1 MSNNESDL
9 YKKSQRMLIASLI
22 YNGSDATRVF
32 ELITPEDFQ
41 EPSFQLIADAI
52 VELIRTDIKITA
64 ISIATELENR
74 GQLAAVGGTS
84 ELYVLNNEGRKY
96 LRENSITLYASVVKE
111 TSAKAKILNEIK
123 ESAKSL
129 KPDSGISAAETL
141 ASLQSNLNEQLYRL
155 SDDSTVTQIAEII
168 PEYFDLLEKRKITA
182 EENAKNGGGLQG
194 IPSLIP
200 TINKITTGWL
210 PAQLITIGART
221 GIGKSVFAVNSAV
234 AAAEANKSVLFFSLE
249 MKNEE
254 IHDRILSSMSGVELS
269 KIKEG
274 DISAEDKKK
283 LEEASERASKMKIMI
298 ETEPELTAEGI
309 RAKALR
315 RAQSPEGLDIIILDY
330 LQLLKVSK
338 KSNNRQEEVANFS
351 RTMKLLAKS
360 LDVPIMVLVQLQ
372 REKDDEENSLPQI
385 HQIRESGA
393 IAMDSDI
400 VILIHRD
407 KTIDGEIPD
416 TLLIVAKHRNGR
428 QGDIIRC
435 SSNLEYSL
443 FREIKRAKDAETI
456 TDDDLESLMDDD
468 LEIDESDLND
478 LDLDDELDFG
488 D

>member
-1 MSNNESDL
+1 MSKNESDL

-52 VELIRTDIKITA
+52 LELIRTDVKITT
-64 ISIATELENR
+64 ISIATELERR
-74 GQLAAVGGTS
+74 GQLAAVGGTT
-84 ELYVLNNEGRKY
+84 ELYRLKTDGREY

-111 TSAKAKILNEIK
+111 AAAKSKILAHIK
-123 ESAKSL
+123 AAAVNLKS
-129 KPDSGISAAETL
+129 DSGVAAAETL
-141 ASLQSNLNEQLYRL
+141 TGLQSDLNEQLYKL
-155 SDDSTVTQIAEII
+155 SDDSTVTEIAEIV
-168 PEYFDLLEKRKITA
+168 PDYFDLLENRRITA
-182 EENAKNGGGLQG
+182 EENAKNGGGIQG

-200 TINKITTGWL
+200 TINKVTTGWL
-210 PAQLITIGART
+210 PGQLITVGART
-221 GIGKSVFAVNSAV
+221 GIGKSVFAVNTAV

-249 MKNEE
+249 MTNEE
-254 IHDRILSSMSGVELS
+254 IHDRILSSMSGVELN

-274 DISAEDKKK
+274 SVAEEDKSK
-283 LEEASERASKMKIMI
+283 LKEASDRASKMKIMI

-315 RAQSPEGLDIIILDY
+315 RAQSTEGLDIIILDY
-330 LQLLKVSK
+330 LQLLKISK
-338 KSNNRQEEVANFS
+338 KSNNRQEDVASLS
-351 RTMKLLAKS
+351 RSMKLLAKS
-360 LDVPIMVLVQLQ
+360 LGIPIMILVQMQ

-385 HQIRESGA
+385 HQIRESAA

-407 KTIDGEIPD
+407 KTVDGEIPD
-416 TLLIVAKHRNGR
+416 TLIIIAKHRNGR

-443 FREIKRAKDAETI
+443 FREIKRARDAENI
-456 TDDDLESLMDDD
+456 TDEDLQGLMDND
-468 LEIDESDLND
+468 LEIDENDLED
-478 LDLDDELDFG
+478 LDLDELDFG